1 MTDPAFATLTEAFLY
16 CRDMDASLNERLEAF
31 SEATRYLIP
40 GYQEAVDRMVGRL
53 KAHDAGQAAPKP
65 GEAMPSFAMPDETG
79 RLVTLDELLSDG
91 PLAMTFHR
99 GHWCPYCRI
108 NTRALAEAQAQIASD
123 GGRLAAI
130 MPERQQFAATF
141 KAEGEVQ
148 YPILTDIDNG
158 YALSLNLAIWVGEE
172 MQQILEAGG
181 RKVPDYQG
189 NQTWVMPI
197 PATFVIARDGLITAR
212 FIDPDYRK
220 RMTVEDL
227 LAALKTARNQD
238 ENSQKSLSR
247 MANRG
252 YPSAPPDGMKKGR
265 GQLEESGTS
274 CGFGRLRRP
283 GLRTVE

>member
-1 MTDPAFATLTEAFLY
+1 MTKPAFANLTEAFLY

-31 SEATRYLIP
+31 SAATRYLLP
-40 GYQEAVDRMVGRL
+40 GYQEAVDRMVERL
-53 KAHDAGQAAPKP
+53 KAHDAGQSAPKP
-65 GEAMPSFAMPDETG
+65 GEAMPPFAMPDETG
-79 RLVTLDELLSDG
+79 HLVTLDDLLKEG

-108 NTRALAEAQAQIASD
+108 NTRALAKAQAQIASD

-141 KAEGEVQ
+141 KAEGEMH
-148 YPILTDIDNG
+148 YPVLTDIDNG

-181 RKVPDYQG
+181 RNVPDYQG
-189 NQTWVMPI
+189 NQAWVMPI
-197 PATFVIARDGLITAR
+197 PATFVIARDGFITAR

-227 LAALKTARNQD
+227 LAALKNAR
-238 ENSQKSLSR
+238 KSGSERPKNLSR
-247 MANRG
+247 RMPGR
-252 YPSAPPDGMKKGR
+252 YPSRLPDGMKKGR
-265 GQLEESGTS
+265 GSA
-274 CGFGRLRRP
+274 
-283 GLRTVE
+283 